1 MLLQI
6 FSENEIVQIL
16 DPATSI
22 WESAKIIAFIN
33 DWCVRIKWV
42 DWSSKKKE
50 DIAVPEK
57 DRSERNCWNIRK
69 SQRLVLETTQKR
81 RSTPLVFNACRLVR
95 RDQVY
100 FWQPECDCVDTDRCR
115 DDRCCGSVVM
125 GSVKINDHFIN
136 QCLVTDVEG
145 NDVFVSYRQLRN
157 KPCSRETNPD
167 NENDEDG
174 DSECESARPP
184 IRKQARV
191 TFAPQPQPQ
200 MDIISL
206 LPSVDD
212 DVDLTYVPCANDII
226 KVGSIASYADDEFE
240 IKRLFY
246 DHQRKKAFASMQSRI
261 DPDIEVRIPSNRIVS
276 KSSSKGEVLDF
287 NSITEPIDQAF
298 ALFSAIKR
306 IVGLSKNKHSITA
319 TLVPCTP
326 LTKKLCGFKT
336 NNCKEAVKYSVTNK
350 EGMRWCNGTW
360 DNVLGR
366 MWDLIPCYSSDGEDV
381 LIKTMR
387 FTENREFGMFTIR
400 VQILTTQG
408 HYKTSC
414 LYRELSQNVPS
425 SNTTL

>member
-1 MLLQI
+1 
-6 FSENEIVQIL
+6 
-16 DPATSI
+16 
-22 WESAKIIAFIN
+22 
-33 DWCVRIKWV
+33 
-42 DWSSKKKE
+42 
-50 DIAVPEK
+50 
-57 DRSERNCWNIRK
+57 
-69 SQRLVLETTQKR
+69 
-81 RSTPLVFNACRLVR
+81 
-95 RDQVY
+95 
-100 FWQPECDCVDTDRCR
+100 
-115 DDRCCGSVVM
+115 M
-125 GSVKINDHFIN
+125 GSVKINDPFIN
-136 QCLVTDVEG
+136 QCLVSDVEG

-184 IRKQARV
+184 NRKQARV

-298 ALFSAIKR
+298 ALFR
-306 IVGLSKNKHSITA
+306 L
-319 TLVPCTP
+319 
-326 LTKKLCGFKT
+326 
-336 NNCKEAVKYSVTNK
+336 
-350 EGMRWCNGTW
+350 
-360 DNVLGR
+360 
-366 MWDLIPCYSSDGEDV
+366 
-381 LIKTMR
+381 
-387 FTENREFGMFTIR
+387 
-400 VQILTTQG
+400 
-408 HYKTSC
+408 
-414 LYRELSQNVPS
+414 
-425 SNTTL
+425 